1 MAAAFGIQRETLED
15 TMPRID
21 EIAFDSERKRMTTL
35 HETLDGRISFTK
47 GSPDEILE
55 RCRYVWSNG
64 KTAAFSAAAREQA
77 KRGLAEMTEAGL
89 RVLAIGMHPKSGTDG
104 GERAYV
110 SGDGRNGRPGTP
122 RGGGGG
128 GTICPCRSRTIM
140 ITGDR
145 ADTALAIARQLG
157 IAERRGMNV

>member
-1 MAAAFGIQRETLED
+1 
-15 TMPRID
+15 MPRID

-77 KRGLAEMTEAGL
+77 KRGLDVYKRQVSELSGEA
-89 RVLAIGMHPKSGTDG
+89 D
-104 GERAYV
+104 ER
-110 SGDGRNGRPGTP
+110 
-122 RGGGGG
+122 
-128 GTICPCRSRTIM
+128 
-140 ITGDR
+140 
-145 ADTALAIARQLG
+145 
-157 IAERRGMNV
+157 